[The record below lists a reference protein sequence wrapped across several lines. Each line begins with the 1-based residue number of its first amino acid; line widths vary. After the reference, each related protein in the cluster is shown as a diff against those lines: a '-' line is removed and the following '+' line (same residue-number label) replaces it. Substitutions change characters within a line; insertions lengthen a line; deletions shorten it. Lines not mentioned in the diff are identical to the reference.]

1 MVTPSRMR
9 PDDFAF
15 AKDNAPLMTAPS
27 GTAERPGRS
36 PARGDLRPAVV
47 AGQDDRPAVA
57 WPASTAGPDGDPLAS
72 LPIRSAERR
81 RWAAELTGPELAGL
95 VLHGAGGIGKSTLA
109 SQIVSRVSHLEPE
122 RVTAVIRGQV
132 SVDAVLGGVAA
143 ALRHHPAVAQGGGQ
157 AHSVRAAD
165 RADLPWAH
173 RLALLRELVLG
184 QVPVLLVLDDF
195 DDNVSPD
202 SGGWRVRDPALAELI
217 TSWGSKSHR
226 GRLLITCRHLFR
238 PRRTSG
244 PPLTF
249 HHVGP
254 LSRSGAFELA
264 KSLPVLG
271 SLGEQELDRAWR
283 LLGGHPQAME
293 YLDSLLAT
301 GNVRFPEVA
310 RRLAVAF
317 EGKNGGPARSAG
329 PAAPTELAPATAE
342 SVALAARDL
351 LLCELGGPS
360 PVAAPRWAA
369 GPLRRLA
376 AHHRPARPRSGRT
389 AATEP
394 TGPGRTGRGL
404 AGRGLAGL
412 VLAGLVLAAAAGAF
426 VLGRTGS
433 SAAHAGAG
441 APAAQ
446 PAVLRQASAIRS
458 RAAAWVARQVS
469 RDAIVAC
476 DPDMCPAL
484 LAQRIAPGNLL
495 ELRSTSSDPL
505 GSDVLVATA
514 AVRSQF
520 GARLASVYAPA
531 VLASFGSG
539 RLRIDVRAVA
549 PDGAAAYRA
558 RLALDRTARREAG
571 RQLLGNPHVRV
582 SAAARSELQAGQV
595 DSRLLTTLAG
605 LAAEQPVQVDAFADS
620 GPGASAGVPLRSAVM
635 TVADR
640 ADPAAVAD
648 MLTFVRAQRPPYLP
662 ARSLI
667 EPGGAGTSV
676 LSIQFAAPSP
686 AGLLQ
691 PEPTP

>member
-1 MVTPSRMR
+1 MR

-15 AKDNAPLMTAPS
+15 AKGNAAFMTAPP
-27 GTAERPGRS
+27 GPTERPG
-36 PARGDLRPAVV
+36 PAGARPAPGG
-47 AGQDDRPAVA
+47 GQADRPAVA
-57 WPASTAGPDGDPLAS
+57 WPVSPAGQDSDPLAS

-81 RWAAELTGPELAGL
+81 RWAADLTGPALAGL

-122 RVTAVIRGQV
+122 RVTAVIRGGV

-143 ALRHHPAVAQGGGQ
+143 ALRHHPAVAQGGSQ
-157 AHSVRAAD
+157 AQSVRAAD

-202 SGGWRVRDPALAELI
+202 SGGWTVRNPALAELI
-217 TSWGSKSHR
+217 ANWGSKSHR
-226 GRLLITCRHLFR
+226 GRLLITCRHPFR
-238 PRRTSG
+238 PPRSSG

-264 KSLPVLG
+264 KSLPALG

-293 YLDSLLAT
+293 YLDSLLARDD
-301 GNVRFPEVA
+301 VRFPEVA
-310 RRLAVAF
+310 RRLAIAV
-317 EGKNGGPARSAG
+317 EGKSGSPARPTG

-351 LLCELGGPS
+351 LLRELGGS
-360 PVAAPRWAA
+360 SSVAVPWWAA
-369 GPLRRLA
+369 GPLRHLA
-376 AHHRPARPRSGRT
+376 AHHRPARPGRPGRT
-389 AATEP
+389 AA
-394 TGPGRTGRGL
+394 
-404 AGRGLAGL
+404 L
-412 VLAGLVLAAAAGAF
+412 VLAGLVLAAAGAF
-426 VLGRTGS
+426 VLGRSGS
-433 SAAHAGAG
+433 PATHADASR
-441 APAAQ
+441 PAAQ
-446 PAVLRQASAIRS
+446 QAVLQQSSAIRS
-458 RAAAWVARQVS
+458 RAAAWVARQVG

-476 DPDMCPAL
+476 DPDMCSAL

-495 ELRSTSSDPL
+495 ELRAAAPDPL
-505 GSDVLVATA
+505 GSDVVVATA

-520 GARLASVYAPA
+520 GARLASVYAP
-531 VLASFGSG
+531 VILARFGSG
-539 RLRIDVRAVA
+539 RFAIEVRAVA
-549 PDGAAAYRA
+549 PDGADAYRA
-558 RLALDRTARREAG
+558 ALATDLTARRDAG
-571 RQLLGNPHVRV
+571 RQLLGNPHLQV

-605 LAAEQPVQVDAFADS
+605 LTEGESFRVDAFGDP
-620 GPGASAGVPLRSAVM
+620 GPGASAGVPLRSAVI
-635 TVADR
+635 TVTGR
-640 ADPAAVAD
+640 ADPAALRD
-648 MLTFVRAQRPPYLP
+648 MLTFVHAQRPPYLP

-667 EPGGAGTSV
+667 ETGPAGAAA

-686 AGLLQ
+686 TGLLQ
-691 PEPTP
+691 PEPAS